1 MAIDIA
7 GTYANLLNKLY
18 ADYRSTE
25 QKREERYGAGLSELG
40 QMTGLFGPGYGAGM
54 ERTALAGAK
63 QSLIGRGLGGTT
75 RPMAVG
81 AGLKASFEDLRRG
94 KMAEALSR
102 TAEYR
107 RTFPEG
113 TATAG
118 VLSHLATGGFGGV
131 LGAERLD
138 LAQQQALAAGVPV
151 GGGRTYGGTYG
162 ASSFPDMFS
171 IPGERGGGIG
181 GDVQPLSDPSLSD
194 MAGTT
199 GIGGRSTWERPDIT
213 FEEPIWG
220 ASEQWRSEQMVGE
233 EQPAGVPTSLAVGA
247 EMAGMLGKPTGGVWK
262 RGDYAEWLRVT
273 GTSNSLEALKA
284 FNAAKGTPK

>member
-1 MAIDIA
+1 MPIGE
-7 GTYANLLNKLY
+7 GTLSSLLKQFY
-18 ADYRSTE
+18 EDYRGTE
-25 QKREERYGAGLSELG
+25 QRREERYGAGLAELG
-40 QMTGLFGPGYGAGM
+40 EMTGLFGPGYGAGM
-54 ERTALAGAK
+54 EKAAMAGA
-63 QSLIGRGLGGTT
+63 QQTLIGRGLGGTT

-81 AGLKASFEDLRRG
+81 AGMKAQFEDLRRG
-94 KMAEALSR
+94 RLAEALAR

-118 VLSHLATGGFGGV
+118 VLSHLATGGFGAG
-131 LGAERLD
+131 LSAERLD

-151 GGGRTYGGTYG
+151 GGGRIYGGTFG
-162 ASSFPDMFS
+162 AGSFPDMFS
-171 IPGERGGGIG
+171 ISGERGGGIG

-247 EMAGMLGKPTGGVWK
+247 EMAGILGKSTGGVWK

-273 GTSNSLEALKA
+273 GRTNSAEALRA